1 MKNKPNIFE
10 FIDFRKYLKAWR
22 EAEKE
27 NNPGLTH
34 EYLCSKLGQKTRS
47 YFSDI
52 ENGRRTIGP
61 EVLDRLTKL
70 LSLNN
75 DEANYFRAIVGYG
88 QPTTYEEREYWFE
101 QAIQLNNTPKKLVD
115 KKTYSYYKKWYYAT
129 IRAYLEVC
137 DFRDEYEE
145 ASKKLYNRVS
155 PEEIKEAIKDLTD
168 LGLVSPNQ
176 DGYLK
181 PTDKILS
188 SGSIVKNELLRQYQL
203 ANNTILRNILE
214 YDDPETHDSTQLI
227 VSVSPEGFKR
237 IGKRIKQFRSEI
249 LSIAHKDE
257 FKADRVLKIA
267 VHAYPEST
275 KTVP

>member
-1 MKNKPNIFE
+1 MKKKPNIFE

-34 EYLCSKLGQKTRS
+34 EYLCSKLRQKTRS

-52 ENGRRTIGP
+52 ENGRRSIGP
-61 EVLDRLTKL
+61 DVLDRLIKL
-70 LSLNN
+70 LTLTT

-101 QAIQLNNTPKKLVD
+101 QAIQLNNTPKKLID
-115 KKTYSYYKKWYYAT
+115 KKTYAYYKKWYYAT
-129 IRAYLEVC
+129 VRAYLETC
-137 DFRDEYEE
+137 DFRDEFEE
-145 ASKKLYNRVS
+145 ASKRLFRRVS
-155 PEEIKEAIKDLTD
+155 PDEVKEAISDLTD
-168 LGLVSPNQ
+168 LGLIAPNK

-181 PTDKILS
+181 PTDKVLT
-188 SGSIVKNELLRQYQL
+188 SGNIVKNELMRQYQL
-203 ANNTILRNILE
+203 ANNTILSNILKN
-214 YDDPETHDSTQLI
+214 DHSETHDSTQLI
-227 VSVSPEGFKR
+227 VSISPEGFKR
-237 IGKRIKQFRSEI
+237 IGKRIQQFRSEI

-267 VHAYPEST
+267 IHAYPESR
-275 KTVP
+275 KT